1 MIELGDL
8 PNEAEN
14 NSNHLKDLD
23 GVKSEIYRIMADIV
37 GEERVSESN
46 LDRLLYSHDIAPLPK
61 EMSLLFKTVPDIVVK
76 PRNATDVSKIMKY
89 AVENKIPV
97 TPRGGASWTFGGVTP
112 TLGGIVL
119 DMGNMQEILEINKEN
134 LFVTVEPGINWKKL
148 YDTLLSKDLLIGAY
162 PSSAPGATVG
172 GWVNTGGV
180 GVGSYKYGGIDRL
193 IRSLE
198 VVLADGTIIT
208 TGCKNV
214 LNNSSG
220 YNLTDLFIGSEGTLG
235 IVTKVTLKVFPAPE
249 EIRPTSFV
257 FPDLE
262 KAGEAIHALTRTNIT
277 PYHIAFLDG
286 THFDLLRKLGQNIP
300 KVGAM
305 VDIIFSGDSTIIDI
319 QEKNTKEIMVKY
331 GGRKTVKK
339 FADHEWAERFFESK
353 ARRLG
358 PGLIVGESFCPVS
371 KIVEMSKKSQE
382 VLKKLKMKGAVV
394 GFIVDPNTA
403 LFMTYAIS
411 NEQKLIKNMAS
422 LALVKKLTDE
432 AFKVGGRP
440 GGFGLLFSGNL
451 KKIHGKG
458 VFVMDDIK
466 STLDP
471 YYIMNPG
478 KLTENT
484 TRFGIPIPGFAM
496 NFGMNILAIMKRIMP
511 SDKNKMK
518 KHEKKY

>member
-1 MIELGDL
+1 MDDL
-8 PNEAEN
+8 PIKVKSS
-14 NSNHLKDLD
+14 SNKSKNQDQ
-23 GVKSEIYRIMADIV
+23 KSEIYKKLSEIV
-37 GEERVSESN
+37 GEARISESS
-46 LDRLLYSHDIAPLPK
+46 LDRLLYSHDVAPLPK
-61 EMSLLFKTVPDIVVK
+61 ELSLVFKTVPDIVVK
-76 PRNATDVSKIMKY
+76 PRNAIDISKIMKY
-89 AVENKIPV
+89 AVENSIPII
-97 TPRGGASWTFGGVTP
+97 PRGGASWTFGGAVP
-112 TLGGIVL
+112 AYGGIIL

-134 LFVTVEPGINWKKL
+134 LFVTVEPGVNWKKL
-148 YDTLLSKDLLIGAY
+148 YDALLKKGFLIGSY

-180 GVGSYKYGGIDRL
+180 GIGSYKYGGIDKL

-198 VVLADGTIIT
+198 VVLPDGKIIN

-214 LNNSSG
+214 LSNSSG
-220 YNLTDLFIGSEGTLG
+220 YNLTDFFIGSEGTLG
-235 IVTKVTLKVFPAPE
+235 IITKVTLKIFPLPE

-262 KAGEAIHALTRTNIT
+262 KVGQAIHALTRTNIT

-286 THFDLLRKLGQNIP
+286 AHFDLLRELDKDVP
-300 KVGAM
+300 TVGAM
-305 VDIIFSGDSTIIDI
+305 VNIIFSGDSKIIDI
-319 QEKNTKEIMVKY
+319 QERTTDKIMSDY
-331 GGRKTVKK
+331 GGKK
-339 FADHEWAERFFESK
+339 QSKDFADHEWAERLFESK

-371 KIVEMSKKSQE
+371 QIVEMMNRSKI
-382 VLKKLKMKGAVV
+382 VLDKLKMKGAVV
-394 GFIVDPNTA
+394 GFIADPNTV

-411 NEQKLIKNMAS
+411 NEHKFVRNMAS
-422 LALVKKLTDE
+422 LALVKKLSDE

-458 VFVMDDIK
+458 VYLMDDIK
-466 STLDP
+466 SAIDP

-478 KLTENT
+478 KLIENT

-496 NFGMNILAIMKRIMP
+496 STIMNILAIVKQIIP
-511 SDKNKMK
+511 ADKIEAKNNGTKQK
-518 KHEKKY
+518 K